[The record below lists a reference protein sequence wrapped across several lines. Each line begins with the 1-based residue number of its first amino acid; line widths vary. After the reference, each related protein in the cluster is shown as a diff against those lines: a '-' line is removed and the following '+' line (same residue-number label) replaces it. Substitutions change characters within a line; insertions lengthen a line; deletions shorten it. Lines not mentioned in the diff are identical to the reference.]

1 MKVPTTF
8 DEFVDAAAKLKA
20 EGYTPIAVSGKEM
33 WQLVRY
39 LSFIPL
45 RLTHTEFIDKLK
57 TGDEKFTGEIGM
69 KAANLLSTLGKGG
82 YFQKGFSSMD
92 YTQTLNFFLGGN
104 AVIHY
109 NGSWELAQF
118 KDKYDSGEIG
128 YFFIPEVAGAENNG
142 PNTSI
147 TAGLAYAFNKETF
160 DAETKRFF
168 KFVVEHYNQ
177 AAFDVGG
184 YLSPMN
190 GDLPSNV
197 FKLAKDFSLDLEAVA
212 KGGVS
217 WDDKLDPAS
226 NEVVGSTANELAL
239 GLITPEEFAEKV
251 DKAIGRN
258 APSFFK
264 DQK

>member
-1 MKVPTTF
+1 
-8 DEFVDAAAKLKA
+8 
-20 EGYTPIAVSGKEM
+20 
-33 WQLVRY
+33 
-39 LSFIPL
+39 
-45 RLTHTEFIDKLK
+45 
-57 TGDEKFTGEIGM
+57 M

-82 YFQKGFSSMD
+82 ISKRLQQHGLYANLELFPGRQCRHPL
-92 YTQTLNFFLGGN
+92 QR
-104 AVIHY
+104 VV
-109 NGSWELAQF
+109 ELAQF